1 MLFIFDLD
9 GTVVDS
15 SHRQGAG
22 TLAEW
27 RELNTPENISL
38 DSELP
43 YADVMRDAIQRDR
56 NSVWVC
62 TSRIMG
68 DADFDWLSKRAL
80 MPSTII
86 HRTIKEDNIPAGE
99 FKARALLRHAQKIGW
114 TWARLSDNAIMFD
127 DDRDVIDTLRS
138 FDVRVVNATR
148 YNDYIIQRGVA

>member
-1 MLFIFDLD
+1 
-9 GTVVDS
+9 
-15 SHRQGAG
+15 
-22 TLAEW
+22 
-27 RELNTPENISL
+27 
-38 DSELP
+38 
-43 YADVMRDAIQRDR
+43 
-56 NSVWVC
+56 
-62 TSRIMG
+62 
-68 DADFDWLSKRAL
+68 

>member
-138 FDVRVVNATR
+138 FVVGGVNATR

>member
-43 YADVMRDAIQRDR
+43 YADVMRDAIRRDR
-56 NSVWVC
+56 DSVWVC

-99 FKARALLRHAQKIGW
+99 FKARALLR
-114 TWARLSDNAIMFD
+114 LSLIH
-127 DDRDVIDTLRS
+127 I
-138 FDVRVVNATR
+138 
-148 YNDYIIQRGVA
+148 

>member
-62 TSRIMG
+62 T
-68 DADFDWLSKRAL
+68 
-80 MPSTII
+80 
-86 HRTIKEDNIPAGE
+86 
-99 FKARALLRHAQKIGW
+99 
-114 TWARLSDNAIMFD
+114 
-127 DDRDVIDTLRS
+127 
-138 FDVRVVNATR
+138 
-148 YNDYIIQRGVA
+148 

>member
-27 RELNTPENISL
+27 RELNTPENIAL

-68 DADFDWLSKRAL
+68 DADFAWLNKREL

-99 FKARALLRHAQKIGW
+99 FKAHALLRHAKKLAGLGRVSLA
-114 TWARLSDNAIMFD
+114 ARLCLTMTA
-127 DDRDVIDTLRS
+127 TLLIRCVLS
-138 FDVRVVNATR
+138 TFAS
-148 YNDYIIQRGVA
+148 

>member
-27 RELNTPENISL
+27 RELNTPENVSL

-56 NSVWVC
+56 DSVWVC

-68 DADFDWLSKRAL
+68 DADFDWLSERAL
-80 MPSTII
+80 LPSSII

-138 FDVRVVNATR
+138 FDVRVVDATR